1 MTSELQQISG
11 DEDMP
16 PALEMALADAKK
28 MKEFAET
35 EGAAGADFD
44 KFKSFNKSVIEG
56 RIEFL
61 QNLINSEE
69 VTDTVPPP
77 IYAKI
82 KEFEGPAIAAI
93 RSAAESKLDAVSK
106 AAFLLIDADGDGK
119 LSKEE
124 VRTFVGKVFDFAVCM
139 AQAGIDIGAQL
150 GNAIGSLAIK
160 FLMEK
165 MFGGAEITNE
175 MVMGMIAEVG
185 EDGPEM
191 LL

>member
-124 VRTFVGKVFDFAVCM
+124 ILALGGILSPDISADDKFKNLFALINSEEVTDTVPPPIY
-139 AQAGIDIGAQL
+139 AKIKEFEGP
-150 GNAIGSLAIK
+150 AIA
-160 FLMEK
+160 
-165 MFGGAEITNE
+165 
-175 MVMGMIAEVG
+175 
-185 EDGPEM
+185 
-191 LL
+191 